1 MAWLGTRRRRRRS
14 SRDEELI
21 DPTGALPEVETA
33 TAEAKP
39 LVLLVPEARK
49 TAAFRLHT
57 FAAVEGAAVFIQRWF
72 RPGMSG
78 GVIAFWAL
86 HRRPLIHPGNSEPEA
101 IALVREDEGSDV
113 VYFSSFKDMRSAR
126 SLVRAKVKRGLDLG
140 LTLVYWAAPVAID
153 YRKPGA
159 VHLTP
164 AMPPPDQGGAV
175 RGPPPLPQ
183 ERDRR
188 EPESARLEQA
198 PEPTGG
204 PPEPSTLAFEGLEET
219 AEVGEETTAIDAASE
234 ERADDDLEELEVSDE
249 ADAPPEPSAPAFDR
263 FEEAADSAD
272 AWPEPS
278 TAALNETEEVAA
290 EADAPPEPSAL
301 AFEGL
306 EETAEVSTDAPP
318 EPWTQALDDPEEI
331 DADAP
336 SEPSALAFEGLEET
350 AEASTDPDA
359 IDTASEGQAGD
370 QAEDEEEVEVVPTE
384 RLVFEVEKVLRV
396 NRWHEREGPFRGF
409 GSPPGKF

>member
-21 DPTGALPEVETA
+21 DPTGGLPEVETA

-126 SLVRAKVKRGLDLG
+126 SLVCAKVKRGLDLG

-164 AMPPPDQGGAV
+164 AMPPPVQGGAV

-188 EPESARLEQA
+188 EPESAGLEQA

-234 ERADDDLEELEVSDE
+234 ERADDDLEELAEVTDE
-249 ADAPPEPSAPAFDR
+249 ADAPSEASALPFEG
-263 FEEAADSAD
+263 FEE
-272 AWPEPS
+272 
-278 TAALNETEEVAA
+278 TA
-290 EADAPPEPSAL
+290 EASAEVSPEPSAL
-301 AFEGL
+301 APADFDGWPDPSTEAPDDL
-306 EETAEVSTDAPP
+306 DETT
-318 EPWTQALDDPEEI
+318 
-331 DADAP
+331 
-336 SEPSALAFEGLEET
+336 
-350 AEASTDPDA
+350 EASTDPDA